1 MSTDARRE
9 QLLEVGARLFSQ
21 RPYDEVAI
29 GDIATEAGVS
39 RGLMYHYFPTKQ
51 DLAVAVTQA
60 ACATVFAE
68 AEPDAGRSIEEQLRE
83 VLLGYVA
90 FAVEHENGFR
100 AMHTGLVAD
109 PKVRELRAQ
118 DLAEHERRVLT
129 AMGAPEGA
137 PPVLVTAVR
146 AWLAFVIR
154 AVLDWLDQRETP
166 RERLV
171 DVCIATLL
179 AAVTTARSGEGATQL
194 G

>member
-9 QLLEVGARLFSQ
+9 QLLDVGSRLFA
-21 RPYDEVAI
+21 RHPYDEVAI
-29 GDIATEAGVS
+29 GDIAAEAGVS

-60 ACATVFAE
+60 ACAAVFAD
-68 AEPDAGRSIEEQLRE
+68 AEPEPARPVEELLRE

-90 FAVEHENGFR
+90 FAVTHENGFR

-109 PKVRELRAQ
+109 PKVRELRAH
-118 DLAEHERRVLT
+118 DLAQHERRILA
-129 AMGAPEGA
+129 AMGAADDPA
-137 PPVLVTAVR
+137 PVMVTAVR

-166 RERLV
+166 REQLV
-171 DVCIATLL
+171 GVCVEALF
-179 AAVTTARSGEGATQL
+179 ASVRAARSGQGTA
-194 G
+194 

>member
-9 QLLEVGARLFSQ
+9 QLLEVGARLFAR

-29 GDIATEAGVS
+29 GDIAGEAGVS

-60 ACATVFAE
+60 ACAAVFAD
-68 AEPDAGRSIEEQLRE
+68 AEPEPARPVEELLRE

-90 FAVEHENGFR
+90 FAVAHENGFR

-109 PKVRELRAQ
+109 PRVRELRAQ
-118 DLAEHERRVLT
+118 DLAQHERRVLT
-129 AMGAPEGA
+129 AMGAPDDP
-137 PPVLVTAVR
+137 PPVLMTAVR

-166 RERLV
+166 REQLV
-171 DVCIATLL
+171 DVCV
-179 AAVTTARSGEGATQL
+179 AALFASVRAALSGQGAA
-194 G
+194 